1 MCINFIRNNKNSI
14 MKFNKI
20 FLTAIFLCMFTVGYS
35 QNNTTIKP
43 VLNAYLGLKDAL
55 VATNNEQ
62 ANISATTLVKALSAV
77 ITADLNTATNNTWS
91 KVSNDVI
98 NAAKL
103 IQASNDISVQRDQFV
118 TLSSYMY
125 LLIKDAKND
134 VPVYYQ
140 FCPMANKGKGANW
153 LSLENKVKNPYYG
166 SRMLSC
172 GKVVETL

>member
-1 MCINFIRNNKNSI
+1 

-20 FLTAIFLCMFTVGYS
+20 FFSVLFLLTFTFGYS
-35 QNNTTIKP
+35 QNNTSIKP

-62 ANISATTLVKALSAV
+62 AVLNATTLVKALSAV
-77 ITADLNTATNNTWS
+77 NTADLNAASNKTWG
-91 KVSNDVI
+91 KLSNDLI

-118 TLSSYMY
+118 TLSSNMY
-125 LLIKDAKND
+125 LLIKDAKNE

-172 GKVVETL
+172 GGVVETL

>member
-1 MCINFIRNNKNSI
+1 

-20 FLTAIFLCMFTVGYS
+20 FFSAIFLCMFTVGYS
-35 QNNTTIKP
+35 QNNTSIKT
-43 VLNAYLGLKDAL
+43 VVNAYIGLKDAL

-62 ANISATTLVKALSAV
+62 AVLSANILIKALTAV
-77 ITADLNTATNNTWS
+77 NVADLNTATNNTWG
-91 KVSNDVI
+91 KVSNELT

-103 IQASNDISVQRDQFV
+103 IQTSNDISVQRDQFV
-118 TLSSYMY
+118 TLSSNMY
-125 LLIKDAKND
+125 LLVKDAKSE

>member
-1 MCINFIRNNKNSI
+1 MN
-14 MKFNKI
+14 FNKI
-20 FLTAIFLCMFTVGYS
+20 FFSVLFLLTFTFGYS
-35 QNNTTIKP
+35 QNNTSVKP
-43 VLNAYLGLKDAL
+43 VINAYIGLKDAL

-62 ANISATTLVKALSAV
+62 AVLSASGLVKALSAV
-77 ITADLNTATNNTWS
+77 NTADLNAASNKTWGNI
-91 KVSNDVI
+91 SNDLI

-103 IQASNDISVQRDQFV
+103 IQTSNDISVQRDQFV
-118 TLSSYMY
+118 ALSSNMY
-125 LLIKDAKND
+125 LLVKETKAD

>member
-1 MCINFIRNNKNSI
+1 

-20 FLTAIFLCMFTVGYS
+20 FFSVLFLLTFTFGYS
-35 QNNTTIKP
+35 QNNTSIKP
-43 VLNAYLGLKDAL
+43 VINAYIGLKDAL
-55 VATNNEQ
+55 VATSNEQ
-62 ANISATTLVKALSAV
+62 AVLNATTLVKALSAV
-77 ITADLNTATNNTWS
+77 NTADLNTATNNTWG
-91 KVSNDVI
+91 KISNDLI

-103 IQASNDISVQRDQFV
+103 IQASNDISAQRDQFV
-118 TLSSYMY
+118 TLSSNMY
-125 LLIKDAKND
+125 LLVKEAKNE

>member
-1 MCINFIRNNKNSI
+1 

-20 FLTAIFLCMFTVGYS
+20 FFSVLFLLTFTFGYS
-35 QNNTTIKP
+35 QNNTSIKP
-43 VLNAYLGLKDAL
+43 VLNAYLGLKEAL

-62 ANISATTLVKALSAV
+62 AITSATTLVKALSAV
-77 ITADLNTATNNTWS
+77 NTADLNAASNKTWG
-91 KVSNDVI
+91 KLSNDLI

-118 TLSSYMY
+118 TLSSNMY
-125 LLIKDAKND
+125 LLVKEAKAD

-153 LSLENKVKNPYYG
+153 LSKENVVKNPYYG
-166 SRMLSC
+166 SMMLGC
-172 GKVVETL
+172 GKVTETIK

>member
-1 MCINFIRNNKNSI
+1 
-14 MKFNKI
+14 
-20 FLTAIFLCMFTVGYS
+20 MFTFGYS

-55 VATNNEQ
+55 IATSNEQ
-62 ANISATTLVKALSAV
+62 AVLNANALVKALSAV
-77 ITADLNTATNNTWS
+77 NTADLNTASNKIWA
-91 KVSNDVI
+91 KLSNDLI

-118 TLSSYMY
+118 ALSSNMY
-125 LLIKDAKND
+125 LLVKEAKAD
-134 VPVYYQ
+134 VQVYYQ

>member
-1 MCINFIRNNKNSI
+1 

-20 FLTAIFLCMFTVGYS
+20 FFSVLFLLTFTFGYS
-35 QNNTTIKP
+35 QNNTSIKP
-43 VLNAYLGLKDAL
+43 VINAYIGLKDAL
-55 VATNNEQ
+55 VATSNEQ
-62 ANISATTLVKALSAV
+62 AVLNATTLVKALSAV
-77 ITADLNTATNNTWS
+77 NTADLNAASNKTWG
-91 KVSNDVI
+91 KLSNDLI

-118 TLSSYMY
+118 TLSSNMY
-125 LLIKDAKND
+125 LLIKDAKNE

-172 GKVVETL
+172 GGVVETL

>member
-1 MCINFIRNNKNSI
+1 
-14 MKFNKI
+14 
-20 FLTAIFLCMFTVGYS
+20 MFSFGYG
-35 QNNTTIKP
+35 QNNTSIKS
-43 VLNAYLGLKDAL
+43 VVNAYIGLKDAL

-62 ANISATTLVKALSAV
+62 AVLNATTLVKALSALN
-77 ITADLNTATNNTWS
+77 TADLNTTTNNTWG
-91 KVSNDVI
+91 KISNDLI
-98 NAAKL
+98 NSAKF

-118 TLSSYMY
+118 TLSSNMY
-125 LLIKDAKND
+125 LLVKDAKNE

>member
-1 MCINFIRNNKNSI
+1 
-14 MKFNKI
+14 MKFNKF
-20 FLTAIFLCMFTVGYS
+20 FLSAIFLCMFSFGYS
-35 QNNTTIKP
+35 QNNTSIKP
-43 VLNAYLGLKDAL
+43 VVNAYIGLKDAL

-62 ANISATTLVKALSAV
+62 AVLNATTLVKALSAV
-77 ITADLNTATNNTWS
+77 NTADLNTATNNTWG
-91 KVSNDVI
+91 KISNELI

-103 IQASNDISVQRDQFV
+103 IQTSNDISAQRDQFV
-118 TLSSYMY
+118 TLSTNMY
-125 LLIKDAKND
+125 LLVKEAKTE

-166 SRMLSC
+166 SKMLSC

>member
-1 MCINFIRNNKNSI
+1 MCFNFIRNNKNSI

-20 FLTAIFLCMFTVGYS
+20 FFSVLFLLTFTFGYS
-35 QNNTTIKP
+35 QNNTSIKP
-43 VLNAYLGLKDAL
+43 VINAYIGLKDAL

-62 ANISATTLVKALSAV
+62 AVLNATTLVKALSAV
-77 ITADLNTATNNTWS
+77 NTDDLNTATNNTWG
-91 KVSNDVI
+91 KISNDLI
-98 NAAKL
+98 NAAKF

-118 TLSSYMY
+118 TLSSNMY
-125 LLIKDAKND
+125 LLVKDAKNE

>member
-1 MCINFIRNNKNSI
+1 

-20 FLTAIFLCMFTVGYS
+20 FLSAIFLCMFTFGYS
-35 QNNTTIKP
+35 QNNTSIKP
-43 VLNAYLGLKDAL
+43 VLNAYLGLKEAL

-62 ANISATTLVKALSAV
+62 AITSATTLVKALSAV
-77 ITADLNTATNNTWS
+77 NTADL
-91 KVSNDVI
+91 

-118 TLSSYMY
+118 TLSSNMY
-125 LLIKDAKND
+125 LLVKEAKVD

>member
-1 MCINFIRNNKNSI
+1 

-20 FLTAIFLCMFTVGYS
+20 FFSLLLVAICTAAYS
-35 QNNTTIKP
+35 QNNASIKP
-43 VLNAYLGLKDAL
+43 VLNAYIGLKEAL

-62 ANISATTLVKALSAV
+62 AVSNASILVKALSEV
-77 ITADLNTATNNTWS
+77 NDADLNTPTKNTWV
-91 KVSNDVI
+91 KIAKELI
-98 NAAKL
+98 NSTKL
-103 IQASNDISVQRDQFV
+103 IQGSNDISVQRENFV
-118 TLSSYMY
+118 SLSTNMY
-125 LLIKDAKND
+125 LLIKEAKNE

>member
-1 MCINFIRNNKNSI
+1 

-20 FLTAIFLCMFTVGYS
+20 FFSVLFLLTFTFGYS
-35 QNNTTIKP
+35 QNNTSIKP
-43 VLNAYLGLKDAL
+43 VFNAYIGLKDAL
-55 VATNNEQ
+55 VATSNEQ
-62 ANISATTLVKALSAV
+62 AVLNATTLVKALSAV
-77 ITADLNTATNNTWS
+77 NTADLNAASNKTWG
-91 KVSNDVI
+91 KLSNDLI

-118 TLSSYMY
+118 TLSSNMY
-125 LLIKDAKND
+125 LLIKDAKNE

-172 GKVVETL
+172 GGVVETL

>member
-1 MCINFIRNNKNSI
+1 
-14 MKFNKI
+14 
-20 FLTAIFLCMFTVGYS
+20 MFSFGYS
-35 QNNTTIKP
+35 QNNTSIKS
-43 VLNAYLGLKDAL
+43 VVNAYIGLKDAL

-62 ANISATTLVKALSAV
+62 AVLNATTLVKALSALN
-77 ITADLNTATNNTWS
+77 TADLNTTTNNTWG
-91 KVSNDVI
+91 KISNDLI
-98 NAAKL
+98 NSAKF

-118 TLSSYMY
+118 TLSSNMY
-125 LLIKDAKND
+125 LLVKDAKNE

-153 LSLENKVKNPYYG
+153 LSLENKIKNPYYG

>member
-1 MCINFIRNNKNSI
+1 

-20 FLTAIFLCMFTVGYS
+20 FFSVLFLLTFSFGYS
-35 QNNTTIKP
+35 QNNTSIKS
-43 VLNAYLGLKDAL
+43 VVNAYIGLKDAL

-62 ANISATTLVKALSAV
+62 AVLSANILIKALTAV
-77 ITADLNTATNNTWS
+77 NVADLNSATNITWS
-91 KVSNDVI
+91 KISNDLI
-98 NAAKL
+98 NSAKF

-118 TLSSYMY
+118 TLSSNMY
-125 LLIKDAKND
+125 LLVKDAKSE

>member
-1 MCINFIRNNKNSI
+1 

-20 FLTAIFLCMFTVGYS
+20 FFSVIFLCMFSFGYS
-35 QNNTTIKP
+35 QNNTSIKS
-43 VLNAYLGLKDAL
+43 VVNAYIGLKDAL

-62 ANISATTLVKALSAV
+62 AVLNATTLVKALSALN
-77 ITADLNTATNNTWS
+77 TADLNTTTNNTWG
-91 KVSNDVI
+91 KISNDLI
-98 NAAKL
+98 NSAKF

-118 TLSSYMY
+118 TLSSNMY
-125 LLIKDAKND
+125 LLVKDAKNE

-153 LSLENKVKNPYYG
+153 LSLENKIKNPYYG

>member
-1 MCINFIRNNKNSI
+1 

-20 FLTAIFLCMFTVGYS
+20 FFSVLFLLTFTFGYS
-35 QNNTTIKP
+35 QNNTSIKP
-43 VLNAYLGLKDAL
+43 VINAYIGLKDAL

-62 ANISATTLVKALSAV
+62 AVLSANGLVKALSAV
-77 ITADLNTATNNTWS
+77 NTADLNAASNKTWG
-91 KVSNDVI
+91 KISNDLI

-118 TLSSYMY
+118 TLSSNMY
-125 LLIKDAKND
+125 LLVKEAKAD

>member
-1 MCINFIRNNKNSI
+1 
-14 MKFNKI
+14 MKFNKFFFSVL
-20 FLTAIFLCMFTVGYS
+20 FLLTFTFGYS
-35 QNNTTIKP
+35 QNNTSIKP
-43 VLNAYLGLKDAL
+43 VINAYIGLKDAL
-55 VATNNEQ
+55 VATSNEQ
-62 ANISATTLVKALSAV
+62 AVLNATTLVKALSAV
-77 ITADLNTATNNTWS
+77 NTADLNAASNKTWG
-91 KVSNDVI
+91 KLSNDLI

-118 TLSSYMY
+118 TLSSNMY
-125 LLIKDAKND
+125 LLIKDAKNE

-172 GKVVETL
+172 GGVVETL

>member
-1 MCINFIRNNKNSI
+1 

-20 FLTAIFLCMFTVGYS
+20 FFSALFLLTFTFGYS
-35 QNNTTIKP
+35 QKNTSIKP
-43 VLNAYLGLKDAL
+43 VINAYIGLKDAL

-62 ANISATTLVKALSAV
+62 AVLNATTLVKALSAV
-77 ITADLNTATNNTWS
+77 NTADLNAASNKTWG
-91 KVSNDVI
+91 KISNDLI

-118 TLSSYMY
+118 TLSTNMY
-125 LLIKDAKND
+125 LLVKEAKNE

-166 SRMLSC
+166 IRMLSC

>member
-1 MCINFIRNNKNSI
+1 MKYNKTFFSV
-14 MKFNKI
+14 
-20 FLTAIFLCMFTVGYS
+20 IFLCMFSFGYS
-35 QNNTTIKP
+35 QKNTSIKS
-43 VLNAYLGLKDAL
+43 VVNDYIGLKDAL
-55 VATNNEQ
+55 VATSNEQ
-62 ANISATTLVKALSAV
+62 AVLNATTLVKALSAV
-77 ITADLNTATNNTWS
+77 NTADLNAASNKTWG
-91 KVSNDVI
+91 KLSNDLI

-118 TLSSYMY
+118 TLSSNMY
-125 LLIKDAKND
+125 LLIKDAKNE

-172 GKVVETL
+172 GGVVETL

>member
-1 MCINFIRNNKNSI
+1 

-20 FLTAIFLCMFTVGYS
+20 FFSVLFILTFTFGYS
-35 QNNTTIKP
+35 QNNTSIKP
-43 VLNAYLGLKDAL
+43 VINAYIGLKDAL
-55 VATNNEQ
+55 VATNNEK
-62 ANISATTLVKALSAV
+62 AVLTATTLVKALSAV
-77 ITADLNTATNNTWS
+77 NTADLNAASNKTWG
-91 KVSNDVI
+91 KISNDLI

-118 TLSSYMY
+118 TLSSNMY
-125 LLIKDAKND
+125 LLVKDAKNE